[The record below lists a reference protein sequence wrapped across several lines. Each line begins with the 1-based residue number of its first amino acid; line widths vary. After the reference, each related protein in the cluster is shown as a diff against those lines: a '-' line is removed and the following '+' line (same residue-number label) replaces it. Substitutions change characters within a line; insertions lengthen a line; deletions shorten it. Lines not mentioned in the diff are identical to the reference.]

1 MANLASLI
9 SRGTTGTLLFVAALV
24 LLFEEWLWDR
34 STALAVRLAR
44 LPLISDFEDWIRCRP
59 PWQALA
65 LFVLPVAVIFP
76 MKALALFALAHGSVL
91 LGVTAFVMAKLL
103 ATGLFA
109 RLYQLTE
116 PAITEFRWVRR
127 GRDAFLRGRAFVH
140 AWLEAQPA
148 YLRAR
153 KLMQDKSKR
162 MRFRYRAAY
171 RLQRRR
177 WRAG

>member
-1 MANLASLI
+1 
-9 SRGTTGTLLFVAALV
+9 
-24 LLFEEWLWDR
+24 
-34 STALAVRLAR
+34 
-44 LPLISDFEDWIRCRP
+44 
-59 PWQALA
+59 
-65 LFVLPVAVIFP
+65 
-76 MKALALFALAHGSVL
+76 VL